1 MAVSLNMGVE
11 GVSYQRSVVES
22 QSGYPKTKTNLPIG
36 ASIPLHVDRVF
47 NLDASNHLLARALS
61 PRIANPY
68 VTVPANYAR
77 LFNDIEA
84 ATGRLGGEPGESGR
98 VLQSAR
104 TLLLR
109 MKADSQ
115 AFETARNALI
125 KA

>member
-11 GVSYQRSVVES
+11 GVSYQRSAVES
-22 QSGYPKTKTNLPIG
+22 RSGYPESKANLPIG

-47 NLDASNHLLARALS
+47 NLDASDRFLARALS

-68 VTVPANYAR
+68 VTVPANYAK

-84 ATGRLGGEPGESGR
+84 ATGRHGGEQGESGR
-98 VLQSAR
+98 ILQSAR
-104 TLLLR
+104 ALLLT
-109 MKADSQ
+109 MKADFQ
-115 AFETARNALI
+115 AFETSRNALI

>member
-11 GVSYQRSVVES
+11 GVSYQRSAVES
-22 QSGYPKTKTNLPIG
+22 RSGYPESRANLPIG

-47 NLDASNHLLARALS
+47 NLDASDRFLARALS

-68 VTVPANYAR
+68 VTVPANYAK

-84 ATGRLGGEPGESGR
+84 ATGRQGGERGESGR
-98 VLQSAR
+98 ILQSAR
-104 TLLLR
+104 TLLLA
-109 MKADSQ
+109 MKADFQ
-115 AFETARNALI
+115 AFETSRNALI

>member
-11 GVSYQRSVVES
+11 SVSYQRSTANA
-22 QSGYPKTKTNLPIG
+22 QSGYPENKANLPIG

-47 NLDASNHLLARALS
+47 NLDASDHFLAGAVS

-68 VTVPANYAR
+68 VTVPANYAK

-84 ATGRLGGEPGESGR
+84 ATGRHVGEQGESGR
-98 VLQSAR
+98 ILQSAR
-104 TLLLR
+104 TLLLT
-109 MKADSQ
+109 MKADFQ
-115 AFETARNALI
+115 AFETSRNALI

>member
-11 GVSYQRSVVES
+11 SVSYQRSVTDS
-22 QSGYPKTKTNLPIG
+22 QTGYPQSKAHLPVG

-47 NLDASNHLLARALS
+47 NLDASDRLLASALR

-84 ATGRLGGEPGESGR
+84 ATGHHAGEAGESGR
-98 VLQSAR
+98 ILQSAR
-104 TLLLR
+104 ALLLT
-109 MKADSQ
+109 MKADFQ
-115 AFETARNALI
+115 AFETSRNALI

>member
-11 GVSYQRSVVES
+11 SVSYQRSTVDA
-22 QSGYPKTKTNLPIG
+22 QSGYPQSRVNLPIG

-47 NLDASNHLLARALS
+47 NLDAGHHFLAGAIS

-68 VTVPANYAR
+68 VTVPANYAK

-84 ATGRLGGEPGESGR
+84 ATGRHAGGQGESDR
-98 VLQSAR
+98 ILQSAR
-104 TLLLR
+104 ALLLT
-109 MKADSQ
+109 MKADFQ
-115 AFETARNALI
+115 AFEASRNALI